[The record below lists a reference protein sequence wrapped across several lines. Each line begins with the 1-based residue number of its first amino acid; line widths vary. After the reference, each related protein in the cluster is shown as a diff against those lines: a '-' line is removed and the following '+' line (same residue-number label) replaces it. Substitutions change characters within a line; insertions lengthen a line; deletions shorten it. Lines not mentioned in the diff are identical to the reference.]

1 MGTLGLFQPLQQTLT
16 HICLDLCVS
25 RISNY
30 VVQLM
35 GVYTHII
42 QEVVCI
48 DIRCGSHTA
57 MDTGSVDRVGEV
69 GSADT
74 AANTALGDLSEDLV
88 GSALIVLLLE
98 SEHRR

>member
-16 HICLDLCVS
+16 HICLDLSIS

-42 QEVVCI
+42 QEVICI
-48 DIRCGSHTA
+48 NIRCSSDATVDA
-57 MDTGSVDRVGEV
+57 GSVDRVSEV
-69 GSADT
+69 GSADA
-74 AANTALGDLSEDLV
+74 AANTALRDLSKDLI
-88 GSALIVLLLE
+88 GSGWCG
-98 SEHRR
+98 RR